1 VSENVR
7 LIIWDLDETFW
18 RGTVTEGGIEQIIR
32 NHEIVIELAK
42 RGIVSTICSKNDAET
57 INRILEENRIDN
69 YFIFP
74 SINWESKGP
83 RVAQLIEAIGLR
95 PPTVMFIDDN
105 PMNLN
110 EVKHFVPDIQVADP
124 SILECLL
131 EHPLF
136 QGKFD
141 PELTRLNQY
150 KLLQKRHE
158 DESAAKSSGTSNYDF
173 LRSSNIRVRIEFDI
187 KSHIDRAIE
196 LINRT
201 NQLNFTKKRLPED
214 SLQAHTELL
223 EYIAR
228 YDIQAGLVHVQDD
241 YGDYGFVGFY
251 AARTVQNRS
260 DLEHFCFSCRTLG
273 MGIETWVWRNIGRPW
288 FPTVGDVLS
297 DPRDETLPAD
307 WITLVSEGD
316 ETAAGGTPDQPK
328 SIERLVLRGGCGGLS
343 LAHYFHA
350 VTTEVIAEVATARYG
365 VPIRL
370 EHTLFLANGLS
381 DLSPESLREAEKLG
395 YQPSDFKTC
404 IFDQIGSKVIA
415 VFDFWTDSEIAVY
428 RHKESGLRLPFVAPY
443 HFPLKPE
450 ENATLLPADFFA
462 PGYGSDHPIHQAI
475 SHLRDNYEFEGL
487 ISESLFKS
495 NLNRILE
502 NIPKNIDI
510 FILSANETWLNPAN
524 RIVYEYAHHASL
536 NEWTREVVSKYSNT
550 TFINIKDFIE
560 NESDA
565 ETVNHFDRLVYYR
578 IFKEIKGWVKKSV
591 NSVAEVGLV

>member
-18 RGTVTEGGIEQIIR
+18 QGTVTEGGIEQIIR

-42 RGIVSTICSKNDAET
+42 RGIVSTICSKNDADT
-57 INRILEENRIDN
+57 IHSILEENKLDR
-69 YFIFP
+69 YFVFP
-74 SINWESKGP
+74 SINWEPKGP
-83 RVAQLIEAIGLR
+83 RVAQLIESIGLR

-110 EVKHFVPDIQVADP
+110 EAKHFVPGIQVADP
-124 SILECLL
+124 SILEGLL
-131 EHPLF
+131 DHPSF
-136 QGKFD
+136 RGKSD
-141 PELTRLNQY
+141 PDLTRLNQY
-150 KLLQKRHE
+150 RLLEKRYQ
-158 DESAAKSSGTSNYDF
+158 DESAAKSAGTSNYDF
-173 LRSSNIRVRIEFDI
+173 LRSSNISVRIEFDI
-187 KSHIDRAIE
+187 KNHIDRAIE

-201 NQLNFTKKRLPED
+201 NQLNFTKKRLSEEN
-214 SLQAHTELL
+214 AEARTELL
-223 EYIAR
+223 EYLAR
-228 YDIQAGLVHVQDD
+228 YDIQAGLIHVQDN

-251 AARTVQNRS
+251 AARTIQGRS

-307 WITLVSEGD
+307 WIALVTEGD
-316 ETAAGGTPDQPK
+316 EAATRTADKPK

-350 VTTEVIAEVATARYG
+350 ATKEVIAEVATARHG

-381 DLSPESLREAEKLG
+381 DLSPENLREAEKLG
-395 YQPSDFKTC
+395 YQSSDFKTC
-404 IFDQIGSKVIA
+404 IFDQIGAKAIA
-415 VFDFWTDSEIAVY
+415 VLDFWTDSEIGVY

-450 ENATLLPADFFA
+450 ENAALLPENFLA

-475 SHLRDNYEFEGL
+475 SHLRDNYEFEGS

-495 NLNRILE
+495 NLNKILE
-502 NIPKNIDI
+502 SIQKNTDI

-524 RIVYEYAHHASL
+524 QIVYEYAHHASL
-536 NEWTREVVSKYSNT
+536 NKWTREVVSKYSNT
-550 TFINIKDFIE
+550 TFLDIKEFIE
-560 NESDA
+560 QDSDA

-578 IFKEIKGWVKKSV
+578 IFKEIKERIKRSVKSISDV
-591 NSVAEVGLV
+591 EPA